1 MFTLEIELIKNSLS
15 EAEGIQ
21 LKLLCFCTLLV
32 LLTKLGKPFCQEQ
45 GSVDEP
51 LGAVLDA
58 SLISSAQRVPQT
70 DIAHVPAG
78 LVHLMELEINM
89 KYCNKAI
96 IFFQKMPSI
105 DKTRLVGQG

>member
-1 MFTLEIELIKNSLS
+1 MVETTVLHI
-15 EAEGIQ
+15 
-21 LKLLCFCTLLV
+21 CTLLV
-32 LLTKLGKPFCQEQ
+32 FLTKLGKPFCQEQ

-78 LVHLMELEINM
+78 LVHLVELENKM
-89 KYCNKAI
+89 KYVHTTKS
-96 IFFQKMPSI
+96 FH
-105 DKTRLVGQG
+105 